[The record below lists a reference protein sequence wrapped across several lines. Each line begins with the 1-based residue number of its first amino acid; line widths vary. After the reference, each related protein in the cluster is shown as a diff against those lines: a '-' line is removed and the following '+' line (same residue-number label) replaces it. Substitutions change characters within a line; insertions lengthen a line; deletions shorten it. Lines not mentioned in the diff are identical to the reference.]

1 MDRGYEHNLKEKL
14 LSEIELKKRKSSLLK
29 QNNKEENE
37 IFPLNSHDT
46 YQPLVST
53 I

>member
-14 LSEIELKKRKSSLLK
+14 LSEIELTKRKSSLLK

-37 IFPLNSHDT
+37 IFPLNFMTRTSR
-46 YQPLVST
+46 
-53 I
+53 